1 MTKIRKRL
9 YIRILFSIYTTSIG
23 PVRIWD
29 GRSRWEAGQKLFIQ
43 SIVVPQYIL
52 KIDQC
57 NLKPTILISPV
68 FSHTIQ
74 EYS

>member
-1 MTKIRKRL
+1 MPKIRERL
-9 YIRILFSIYTTSIG
+9 YIRILFSIFTTSIE
-23 PVRIWD
+23 PVRSWD

-43 SIVVPQYIL
+43 SIVMPQYIS

-68 FSHTIQ
+68 FSLTIQ